1 LIHFYKRNFNSNLF
15 ILRRMSSNDSTINL
29 DDSSILSST
38 KNSSVLEVTN
48 DVIDIASSD
57 DEDVGN
63 SVSENVDSTSE
74 NLDNRNVEICSSD
87 EEVGENYVTSVQ
99 SPFQVTLKPDINL
112 NTSSDQSSIVSASQ
126 LLSGDSSSFFN
137 SNNATRAD
145 DSIVADLTSELNGH
159 KMKLSEA
166 VVEGF
171 GDKIEEIG
179 EIIEDTFKDKKIAS
193 KFGDNENENE
203 VISATEK
210 LSLDAE
216 KVTVGEGSVED
227 SSPNKRKVDLADK
240 LGPADLSS
248 GEVAD
253 VEDNANTTLEAPGL
267 PAKRQRIGDPD
278 LPSTCQVL
286 VSANSGARVYL
297 IGTAHFSKESC
308 EDVSLVIQG
317 VQPDIVMV
325 ELCKQRQNI
334 LQLDEETIL
343 EEAKNLDFD
352 KSLEII
358 RSQGTVQGV
367 MYLLLLSMSAHLTK
381 ELGMAPG
388 GEFRRAWTEAK
399 KVPGCMVHLGDR
411 PINITLKR
419 ALGALSAWQKLR
431 LGWNILTS
439 KDSIT
444 KEEVEKC
451 KDRDLLENMLAEM
464 AGEFPALSQ
473 VFVAERDLFLA
484 HSLQMAA
491 DAIPVH
497 ALGPDGQKL
506 EGFNPPT
513 VVGVVGIGHMPGII
527 EHWGKVTREQM
538 KEVCRVEPPSVISRV
553 LRFTVKTA
561 FWGGCLYGAY
571 RVCRGPVSRMLIVR

>member
-1 LIHFYKRNFNSNLF
+1 
-15 ILRRMSSNDSTINL
+15 MSSNDSTINL

-57 DEDVGN
+57 DEDDVGN

-87 EEVGENYVTSVQ
+87 EEVSENYITSVQ

-112 NTSSDQSSIVSASQ
+112 NTSSDQSSIISASQ
-126 LLSGDSSSFFN
+126 LFSGDNSSYFN

-145 DSIVADLTSELNGH
+145 DSTVAELTAELNSH
-159 KMKLSEA
+159 KMKLSEQ

-179 EIIEDTFKDKKIAS
+179 EIIEDTFKDKKIAT
-193 KFGDNENENE
+193 KFGEKDDE
-203 VISATEK
+203 VEAITSAVQSK
-210 LSLDAE
+210 LSLGDENVIAE
-216 KVTVGEGSVED
+216 DGGVED
-227 SSPNKRKVDLADK
+227 SSPNKRKVAEK
-240 LGPADLSS
+240 LGTADLSS

-253 VEDNANTTLEAPGL
+253 VEDNINTTEDAPGL
-267 PAKRQRIGDPD
+267 PAKRPKIGEPE
-278 LPSTCQVL
+278 LPKTCHVL
-286 VSANSGARVYL
+286 VSARSGARVYL

-325 ELCKQRQNI
+325 ELCKARTNI
-334 LQLDEETIL
+334 LHLDEETIL
-343 EEAKNLDFD
+343 EEAQNLDFE

-388 GEFRRAWTEAK
+388 GEFRRAFTEAK

-419 ALGALSAWQKLR
+419 ALAALSSWQKIK

-464 AGEFPALSQ
+464 AGEFPAISQ

-527 EHWGKVTREQM
+527 KHWGKVTKEQV
-538 KEVCRVEPPSVISRV
+538 KEVVKVDPPSVMSRV
-553 LRFTVKTA
+553 FRFTVKTA
-561 FWGGCLYGAY
+561 FYGGCLYGAY

>member
-1 LIHFYKRNFNSNLF
+1 
-15 ILRRMSSNDSTINL
+15 MSSNDSTINL

-38 KNSSVLEVTN
+38 KNSSVLEITN
-48 DVIDIASSD
+48 NVIDIASSD
-57 DEDVGN
+57 DEDDVGN
-63 SVSENVDSTSE
+63 SVSENVDSASE

-87 EEVGENYVTSVQ
+87 EDVSETYTTSVQ

-112 NTSSDQSSIVSASQ
+112 NTSSDQSSVVSASQ
-126 LLSGDSSSFFN
+126 LLSADNSSYFN
-137 SNNATRAD
+137 SNNATRAGGVETGLQGLEHLVVAD
-145 DSIVADLTSELNGH
+145 DSTVAELTAELAGH
-159 KMKLSEA
+159 KMKLSE
-166 VVEGF
+166 VVSEGF
-171 GDKIEEIG
+171 GVKVEEIG

-193 KFGDNENENE
+193 TFGAAENTVNE
-203 VISATEK
+203 VTSTCFK
-210 LSLDAE
+210 LSLDLDE
-216 KVTVGEGSVED
+216 RKESVEELVEE
-227 SSPNKRKVDLADK
+227 SSPNKRKVDLAVK
-240 LGPADLSS
+240 LGIGELSS
-248 GEVAD
+248 GEVTD
-253 VEDNANTTLEAPGL
+253 VEDNISAHGTAGL
-267 PAKRQRIGDPD
+267 PAKRQRIADPD
-278 LPSTCQVL
+278 LPKTCQVL

-308 EDVSLVIQG
+308 EDVSLVIQS

-325 ELCKQRQNI
+325 ELCKARTNI
-334 LQLDEETIL
+334 LHLDEETIL
-343 EEAKNLDFD
+343 EEAQNLDFE

-388 GEFRRAWTEAK
+388 GEFRRAFTEAK

-419 ALGALSAWQKLR
+419 ALAALSTWQKIR

-439 KDSIT
+439 RDSIT
-444 KEEVEKC
+444 KEDVEKC

-497 ALGPDGQKL
+497 ALGPDGQKQ
-506 EGFNPPT
+506 EGFVPPT

-527 EHWGKVTREQM
+527 EHWGKVTREQV
-538 KEVCRVEPPSVISRV
+538 KEVVRVDPPSVISRMV
-553 LRFTVKTA
+553 RFTVKTA
-561 FWGGCLYGAY
+561 FWGGCLYGTY
-571 RVCRGPVSRMLIVR
+571 RLCRGPVHRMLLVR

>member
-1 LIHFYKRNFNSNLF
+1 
-15 ILRRMSSNDSTINL
+15 MSSNDSTINL

-38 KNSSVLEVTN
+38 KNSSVLEVSN
-48 DVIDIASSD
+48 NVIDIASSD
-57 DEDVGN
+57 DDDVGN
-63 SVSENVDSTSE
+63 SVSENVDSASE

-87 EEVGENYVTSVQ
+87 EEVSENYITSVQ

-112 NTSSDQSSIVSASQ
+112 NTSSDQSSVVSASQ
-126 LLSGDSSSFFN
+126 LLSGDTSSFFN
-137 SNNATRAD
+137 INNATRVTD
-145 DSIVADLTSELNGH
+145 DSTVAELTAELANH
-159 KMKLSEA
+159 KMKLSEE

-171 GDKIEEIG
+171 GHKIEEIG

-193 KFGDNENENE
+193 TFGDNENEVNE
-203 VISATEK
+203 VASACLK
-210 LSLDAE
+210 LSLNE
-216 KVTVGEGSVED
+216 ENVTVEGVVVD
-227 SSPNKRKVDLADK
+227 SSPNKRKVDLAAK
-240 LGPADLSS
+240 LCLGDLSS
-248 GEVAD
+248 GEVTD
-253 VEDNANTTLEAPGL
+253 VEDNINTIDAPGL
-267 PAKRQRIGDPD
+267 PAKRQKIAEPD
-278 LPSTCQVL
+278 LPKTCQVL
-286 VSANSGARVYL
+286 VSASSGAKVYL

-325 ELCKQRQNI
+325 ELCKARTNI
-334 LQLDEETIL
+334 LHLDEETIL
-343 EEAKNLDFD
+343 EEAQNLDFE

-388 GEFRRAWTEAK
+388 GEFRRAFTEAK

-419 ALGALSAWQKLR
+419 ALAALSPWQKLR

-439 KDSIT
+439 RDSIT

-464 AGEFPALSQ
+464 AGEFPALSR

-527 EHWGKVTREQM
+527 EHWGKVTREQ
-538 KEVCRVEPPSVISRV
+538 VRDVVRVDPPSVVSKV
-553 LRFTVKTA
+553 VRFTVKTA
-561 FWGGCLYGAY
+561 FWGGCLYGVY
-571 RVCRGPVSRMLIVR
+571 RLCRGPVNRLLIVR

>member
-1 LIHFYKRNFNSNLF
+1 
-15 ILRRMSSNDSTINL
+15 MSSNDSTINL

-57 DEDVGN
+57 DEDDVGN

-87 EEVGENYVTSVQ
+87 EEVSENYITSVQ

-112 NTSSDQSSIVSASQ
+112 NTSSDQSSIFSASQ
-126 LLSGDSSSFFN
+126 LLSGDNSSYFN

-145 DSIVADLTSELNGH
+145 DSTVAELTAELNSH
-159 KMKLSEA
+159 KMKLSEQ

-171 GDKIEEIG
+171 GDKVEEIG
-179 EIIEDTFKDKKIAS
+179 EIIEDTFKDKKIAT
-193 KFGDNENENE
+193 KFGEKDDE
-203 VISATEK
+203 VEAITSAVQFK
-210 LSLDAE
+210 LSLGDENVIAE
-216 KVTVGEGSVED
+216 DGGVED
-227 SSPNKRKVDLADK
+227 SSPNKRKVAEK
-240 LGPADLSS
+240 LGTADLSS

-253 VEDNANTTLEAPGL
+253 VEDNINTTEDAPGL
-267 PAKRQRIGDPD
+267 PAKRPKIGEPE
-278 LPSTCQVL
+278 LPKTCQVL
-286 VSANSGARVYL
+286 VSARSGARVYL

-325 ELCKQRQNI
+325 ELCKARTNI
-334 LQLDEETIL
+334 LHLDEETIL
-343 EEAKNLDFD
+343 EEAQNLDFE

-388 GEFRRAWTEAK
+388 GEFRRAFTEAK

-419 ALGALSAWQKLR
+419 ALAALSSWQKIK

-464 AGEFPALSQ
+464 AGEFPAISQ

-527 EHWGKVTREQM
+527 KHWGKVTKEQV
-538 KEVCRVEPPSVISRV
+538 KEVVKVDPPSVMSRV

-561 FWGGCLYGAY
+561 FYGGCLYGAY